1 MKKLL
6 VILAIVSLQGC
17 AAIQGTTIYKSVMMS
32 HFDNNEY
39 AQINAIRTQ
48 ANAMQ
53 NDCLDM
59 VKSSNN
65 AAVMAKLTQEYEFYS
80 QHIPKNDDGY
90 SMAQSINE
98 MAQGLKKQYDTNLKV
113 SPVFCKF
120 KFQGI
125 EHSAETA
132 QKAIGARPR

>member
-6 VILAIVSLQGC
+6 LLVAVALSGC
-17 AAIQGTTIYKSVMMS
+17 TVVDAFLLTPYDA
-32 HFDNNEY
+32 NEY

-53 NDCLDM
+53 NDCVDM

-65 AAVMAKLTQEYEFYS
+65 AAAMARLTQEYEFYS
-80 QHIPKNDDGY
+80 QHIPRNDDGY
-90 SMAQSINE
+90 SMSKSINE
-98 MAQGLKKQYDTNLKV
+98 MAQGLKKQYDTSLKV

-125 EHSAETA
+125 ERSAETA
-132 QKAIGARPR
+132 QKVVGARPR

>member
-6 VILAIVSLQGC
+6 LLSALALSGC
-17 AAIQGTTIYKSVMMS
+17 TVVDAYLLTHY
-32 HFDNNEY
+32 DPNEY
-39 AQINAIRTQ
+39 AQINAIRSQ

-53 NDCLDM
+53 NDCMDM

-65 AAVMAKLTQEYEFYS
+65 AAAIAKATQEFEFYS
-80 QHIPKNDDGY
+80 QHVPKNTDGY

-125 EHSAETA
+125 ERSAEIA
-132 QKAIGARPR
+132 QKTIGARPR

>member
-6 VILAIVSLQGC
+6 LLLAVALSGC
-17 AAIQGTTIYKSVMMS
+17 TVVDAYLLTHY
-32 HFDNNEY
+32 DPNEY
-39 AQINAIRTQ
+39 GQINAIRTQ

-65 AAVMAKLTQEYEFYS
+65 AAAMAKLTQEYEFYS

-90 SMAQSINE
+90 SMSKSINE

-113 SPVFCKF
+113 SPIFCKL
-120 KFQGI
+120 KFEGI
-125 EHSAETA
+125 ERSAEIA